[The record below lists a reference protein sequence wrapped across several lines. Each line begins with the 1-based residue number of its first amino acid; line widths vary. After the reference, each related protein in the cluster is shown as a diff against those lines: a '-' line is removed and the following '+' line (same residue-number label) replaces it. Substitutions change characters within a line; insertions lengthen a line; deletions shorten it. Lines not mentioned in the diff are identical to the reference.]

1 MAIRVSLALRI
12 FIIKRTLMSS
22 NRNRKTALA
31 FLLLGIISCKEQKE
45 VKEQVAPEVMT
56 VSVIQKTVPV
66 YGEYVGE
73 TYGKAD
79 VAINAQIDGTI
90 VGIHFTEG
98 NYVQKGQLLYT
109 LDDETLRNKYSQ
121 AEARYAQ
128 ANTMMVRAKSDLE
141 RVEPLATMKALSQRE
156 LDAAKAAY
164 QAAKSEVDVAEGAL
178 KNAKIDLGDA
188 KIQAPIS
195 GIIGFSKLQVG
206 DHVSRLNLGE
216 PLNMVSS
223 VDEIRVRFTISED
236 EYLEYIR
243 RFKYHRGFMV
253 TDKIPVTLILSD
265 GSFYDQTGSINIT
278 NRQIDP
284 TTGSFLIQAVFPNPK
299 GLLRPGQ
306 FVRVRLQK
314 DLYPDA
320 IVVPQQAINQLQNKY
335 QVFVVDDSSKLQP
348 KLVTVGNRVGSN
360 WIVKEG
366 LKAGEQVAII
376 GSMMLR
382 PAMQV
387 RSKKL
392 SWNSDST
399 DIK

>member
-1 MAIRVSLALRI
+1 M
-12 FIIKRTLMSS
+12 IKRTLMSS
-22 NRNRKTALA
+22 IRKRKTAIA
-31 FLLLGIISCKEQKE
+31 FLLLGIVSCKEQKQVE
-45 VKEQVAPEVMT
+45 EQVAPEVMT

-79 VAINAQIDGTI
+79 VAINAQIEGTI

-98 NYVQKGQLLYT
+98 NYVQKGQLIYT
-109 LDDETLRNKYSQ
+109 LDDETLKNKYSQ

-141 RVEPLATMKALSQRE
+141 RVEPLAAMKALSQRE
-156 LDAAKAAY
+156 LDAAKATY
-164 QAAKSEVDVAEGAL
+164 QASKSEVDIAAGAL
-178 KNAKIDLGDA
+178 KNAKIDLEDA
-188 KIQAPIS
+188 TIKAPIS
-195 GIIGFSKLQVG
+195 GLIGISKLQVG
-206 DHVSRLNLGE
+206 DHVSGFNLGE
-216 PLNMVSS
+216 PLNIVSS
-223 VDEIRVRFTISED
+223 VDEIRVRFSISED
-236 EYLEYIR
+236 EYLEYAR
-243 RFKYHRGFMV
+243 RSKDKKGFMV
-253 TDKIPVTLILSD
+253 TDQIPMTLILSD
-265 GSFYDQTGSINIT
+265 GSFFDQTGFINLT

-284 TTGSFLIQAVFPNPK
+284 ATGSFLVQAVFPNPK

-314 DLYPDA
+314 DIYPDA
-320 IVVPQQAINQLQNKY
+320 IVVPQQAINQIQSKY

-348 KLVTVGNRVGSN
+348 KLVTVGDRVGSN
-360 WIVKEG
+360 WIVNEG

-376 GSMMLR
+376 GSITLR

>member
-1 MAIRVSLALRI
+1 M
-12 FIIKRTLMSS
+12 IKWTLMSS
-22 NRNRKTALA
+22 IRNTKTGLA
-31 FLLLGIISCKEQKE
+31 FLLLGVISCKEKKQ
-45 VKEQVAPEVMT
+45 VQEQVAPEVMT

-79 VAINAQIDGTI
+79 VAINAQVDGTI

-98 NYVQKGQLLYT
+98 SYVQKGQLLYT
-109 LDDETLRNKYSQ
+109 LDDETLRNRYSQ

-128 ANTMMVRAKSDLE
+128 ANTMMVRAKSDLD
-141 RVEPLATMKALSQRE
+141 RVEPLAAMKALSQRE

-164 QAAKSEVDVAEGAL
+164 QASKSEVDVAAGGL

-188 KIQAPIS
+188 TIEAPIS

-206 DHVSRLNLGE
+206 DHASKLSLGE
-216 PLNMVSS
+216 PLNTVSS
-223 VDEIRVRFTISED
+223 VDEIRIRFTISED
-236 EYLEYIR
+236 EYLEYAR
-243 RFKYHRGFMV
+243 RSKDNKGFMV
-253 TDKIPVTLILSD
+253 TDKIPVSLILSD

-284 TTGSFLIQAVFPNPK
+284 STGSFLVQAIFPNPNR
-299 GLLRPGQ
+299 LLRPGQ
-306 FVRVRLQK
+306 FVKVRLQK

-335 QVFVVDDSSKLQP
+335 QVFVIDDSSKLQP
-348 KLVTVGNRVGSN
+348 KLITVGNRVGSN

-366 LKAGEQVAII
+366 LNAGEQVAII

>member
-1 MAIRVSLALRI
+1 M
-12 FIIKRTLMSS
+12 
-22 NRNRKTALA
+22 RKTAIA
-31 FLLLGIISCKEQKE
+31 FLLLGIVSCKEQKQVE
-45 VKEQVAPEVMT
+45 EQVAPEVMT

-90 VGIHFTEG
+90 VGVHFTEG

-128 ANTMMVRAKSDLE
+128 ANTMMVRAKSDLD
-141 RVEPLATMKALSQRE
+141 RVEPLAAMKALSQRE

-164 QAAKSEVDVAEGAL
+164 QASKSEVDVAVGAL

-188 KIQAPIS
+188 RIEAPIS
-195 GIIGFSKLQVG
+195 GIIGISKLQVG
-206 DHVSRLNLGE
+206 DHASKLNLGE

-223 VDEIRVRFTISED
+223 VDKIRVRFSISED
-236 EYLEYIR
+236 EYLEYAR
-243 RFKYHRGFMV
+243 RSKDHKGFMV
-253 TDKIPVTLILSD
+253 SDKLPIVLILSD
-265 GSFYDQTGSINIT
+265 GTIYDQTGSINFT

-284 TTGSFLIQAVFPNPK
+284 STGSLLVQALFSNPK
-299 GLLRPGQ
+299 QLLRPGQ
-306 FVRVRLQK
+306 FVKVRIQK
-314 DLYPDA
+314 DVYPDA
-320 IVVPQQAINQLQNKY
+320 VVVPQQAINQLQSKY
-335 QVFVVDDSSKLQP
+335 QVFVVDDSSRIQP
-348 KLVTVGNRVGSN
+348 KLVVVGQRIGSN
-360 WIVKEG
+360 WIVTEG
-366 LKAGEQVAII
+366 LKPGEQVAIV
-376 GSMMLR
+376 GSMMLK

>member
-1 MAIRVSLALRI
+1 
-12 FIIKRTLMSS
+12 MSS
-22 NRNRKTALA
+22 IRKRKTAIA
-31 FLLLGIISCKEQKE
+31 FLLLGIVSCKEQKQVE
-45 VKEQVAPEVMT
+45 EQVAPEVMT

-79 VAINAQIDGTI
+79 VAINAQIEGTI

-109 LDDETLRNKYSQ
+109 LDDETLKNKYSQ

-141 RVEPLATMKALSQRE
+141 RVEPLAAMKALSQRE
-156 LDAAKAAY
+156 LDAAKATY
-164 QAAKSEVDVAEGAL
+164 QASKSEVDIAAGAL
-178 KNAKIDLGDA
+178 KNAKIDLEDA
-188 KIQAPIS
+188 TIKAPIS
-195 GIIGFSKLQVG
+195 GLIGISKLQVG
-206 DHVSRLNLGE
+206 DHVSGFNLGE
-216 PLNMVSS
+216 PLNIVSS
-223 VDEIRVRFTISED
+223 VDEIRVRFSISED
-236 EYLEYIR
+236 EYLEYAR
-243 RFKYHRGFMV
+243 RSKDKKGFMV
-253 TDKIPVTLILSD
+253 TDQIPMTLILSD
-265 GSFYDQTGSINIT
+265 GSFFDQTGFINLT

-284 TTGSFLIQAVFPNPK
+284 ATGSFLVQAVFPNPK

-320 IVVPQQAINQLQNKY
+320 IVVPQQAINQIQSKY

-348 KLVTVGNRVGSN
+348 KLVTVGDRVGSN
-360 WIVKEG
+360 WIVNEG

-376 GSMMLR
+376 GSITLR
-382 PAMQV
+382 PAMKV

>member
-1 MAIRVSLALRI
+1 MSPIR
-12 FIIKRTLMSS
+12 KK
-22 NRNRKTALA
+22 KTAFA

-45 VKEQVAPEVMT
+45 VQEQVAPEVMT
-56 VSVIQKTVPV
+56 VAVIQKTVPV

-90 VGIHFTEG
+90 VGIHFREG

-156 LDAAKAAY
+156 FDAAKAAY
-164 QAAKSEVDVAEGAL
+164 QAAKSEVDVAGGAL

-188 KIQAPIS
+188 KILAPIS
-195 GIIGFSKLQVG
+195 GIIGISKLQVG
-206 DHVSRLNLGE
+206 DHASKLNLGE

-236 EYLEYIR
+236 EYLEYAR
-243 RFKYHRGFMV
+243 RFKDHRGFMV

-284 TTGSFLIQAVFPNPK
+284 ATGSFLVQAVFPNPK

-376 GSMMLR
+376 GSMLLR

-387 RSKKL
+387 RSKEL

>member
-1 MAIRVSLALRI
+1 
-12 FIIKRTLMSS
+12 MSS
-22 NRNRKTALA
+22 IRNTKTGLA
-31 FLLLGIISCKEQKE
+31 FLLLGVISCKEKKQ
-45 VKEQVAPEVMT
+45 VQEQVAPEVMT

-79 VAINAQIDGTI
+79 VAINAQVDGTI

-98 NYVQKGQLLYT
+98 SYVQKGQLLYT
-109 LDDETLRNKYSQ
+109 LDDETLRNRYSQ

-128 ANTMMVRAKSDLE
+128 ANTMMVRAKSDLD
-141 RVEPLATMKALSQRE
+141 RVEPLAAMKALSQRE

-164 QAAKSEVDVAEGAL
+164 QASKSEVDVAAGGL

-188 KIQAPIS
+188 TIEAPIS

-206 DHVSRLNLGE
+206 DHASKLSLGE
-216 PLNMVSS
+216 PLNTVSS

-236 EYLEYIR
+236 EYLEYAR
-243 RFKYHRGFMV
+243 RSKDNKGFMV
-253 TDKIPVTLILSD
+253 TDKIPVSLILSD

-284 TTGSFLIQAVFPNPK
+284 STGSFLVQAIFPNPNR
-299 GLLRPGQ
+299 LLRPGQ
-306 FVRVRLQK
+306 FVKVRLQK

-348 KLVTVGNRVGSN
+348 KLITVGNRVGSN

-366 LKAGEQVAII
+366 LNAGEQVAII

>member
-1 MAIRVSLALRI
+1 M
-12 FIIKRTLMSS
+12 IKWTLMSS
-22 NRNRKTALA
+22 IRNTKTGLA
-31 FLLLGIISCKEQKE
+31 FLLLGVISCKEKKQVQE
-45 VKEQVAPEVMT
+45 EVAPEVMT

-79 VAINAQIDGTI
+79 VAINAQVDGTI

-98 NYVQKGQLLYT
+98 SYVQKGQLLYT
-109 LDDETLRNKYSQ
+109 LDDETLRNRYSQ

-128 ANTMMVRAKSDLE
+128 ANTMMVRAKSDLD
-141 RVEPLATMKALSQRE
+141 RVEPLAAMKALSQRE

-164 QAAKSEVDVAEGAL
+164 QASKSEVDVAAGGL

-188 KIQAPIS
+188 TIEAPIS

-206 DHVSRLNLGE
+206 DHASKLSLGE
-216 PLNMVSS
+216 PLNTVSS

-236 EYLEYIR
+236 EYLEYAR
-243 RFKYHRGFMV
+243 RSKDNKGFMV
-253 TDKIPVTLILSD
+253 TDKIPVSLILSD

-284 TTGSFLIQAVFPNPK
+284 STGSFLVQAIFPNPNR
-299 GLLRPGQ
+299 LLRPGQ
-306 FVRVRLQK
+306 FVKVRLQK

-335 QVFVVDDSSKLQP
+335 QVFVIDDSSKLQP
-348 KLVTVGNRVGSN
+348 KLITVGNRVGSN

-366 LKAGEQVAII
+366 LNTGEQVAII

>member
-1 MAIRVSLALRI
+1 
-12 FIIKRTLMSS
+12 MSS
-22 NRNRKTALA
+22 IRKRKTAIA
-31 FLLLGIISCKEQKE
+31 FLLLGIVSCKEQKQVE
-45 VKEQVAPEVMT
+45 EQVAPEVMT

-79 VAINAQIDGTI
+79 VAINAQIEGTI

-109 LDDETLRNKYSQ
+109 LDDETLKNKYSQ

-141 RVEPLATMKALSQRE
+141 RVEPLAAMKALSQRE
-156 LDAAKAAY
+156 LDAAKATY
-164 QAAKSEVDVAEGAL
+164 QASKSEVDIAAGAL
-178 KNAKIDLGDA
+178 KNAKIDLEDA
-188 KIQAPIS
+188 TIKAPIS
-195 GIIGFSKLQVG
+195 GLIGISKLQVG
-206 DHVSRLNLGE
+206 DHVSGFNLGE
-216 PLNMVSS
+216 PLNIVSS
-223 VDEIRVRFTISED
+223 VDEIRVRFSISED
-236 EYLEYIR
+236 EYLEYAR
-243 RFKYHRGFMV
+243 RSKDKKGFMV
-253 TDKIPVTLILSD
+253 TDKIPMTLILSD
-265 GSFYDQTGSINIT
+265 GSFFDQTGLINLT

-284 TTGSFLIQAVFPNPK
+284 ATGSFLVQAVFPNPK

-320 IVVPQQAINQLQNKY
+320 IVVPQQAINQIQSKY

-348 KLVTVGNRVGSN
+348 KLVTVGDRVGSN
-360 WIVKEG
+360 WIVNEG

-376 GSMMLR
+376 GSITLR
-382 PAMQV
+382 PAMKV

>member
-1 MAIRVSLALRI
+1 MSPIR
-12 FIIKRTLMSS
+12 K
-22 NRNRKTALA
+22 RKTALA

-45 VKEQVAPEVMT
+45 VQEQVAPEVMT

-79 VAINAQIDGTI
+79 VAINAQVDGTI

-128 ANTMMVRAKSDLE
+128 ANTMMVRAKSDLD

-164 QAAKSEVDVAEGAL
+164 QAAKSEVDVAAGAL

-188 KIQAPIS
+188 TIEAPIS
-195 GIIGFSKLQVG
+195 GIIGISKLQVG
-206 DHVSRLNLGE
+206 DHASKLNLGE
-216 PLNMVSS
+216 PLNMMSS

-236 EYLEYIR
+236 EYLEYAR
-243 RFKYHRGFMV
+243 RSKEQRGFMV
-253 TDKIPVTLILSD
+253 TDKLPVTLILSD
-265 GSFYDQTGSINIT
+265 GSLYEQTGSINIT

-284 TTGSFLIQAVFPNPK
+284 ATGSFLVQAVFSNPK
-299 GLLRPGQ
+299 RLLRPGQ
-306 FVRVRLQK
+306 FVKVRLQK

-320 IVVPQQAINQLQNKY
+320 IVVPQQAINQLQSKY

>member
-1 MAIRVSLALRI
+1 M
-12 FIIKRTLMSS
+12 IKRTFMSPI
-22 NRNRKTALA
+22 RMRKTALV
-31 FLLLGIISCKEQKE
+31 FLLVGIISCKEQKE
-45 VKEQVAPEVMT
+45 VQEQVAPEVMT
-56 VSVIQKTVPV
+56 VAVIQKTVPV

-79 VAINAQIDGTI
+79 VAINAQVDGTI

-128 ANTMMVRAKSDLE
+128 ANTMMVRAKSDLD

-164 QAAKSEVDVAEGAL
+164 LAAKSEVDVAAGAL

-188 KIQAPIS
+188 TIEAPIS
-195 GIIGFSKLQVG
+195 GIIGISKLQVG
-206 DHVSRLNLGE
+206 DHASKLSLGE
-216 PLNMVSS
+216 PLNMMSS

-236 EYLEYIR
+236 EYLEYAR
-243 RFKYHRGFMV
+243 RSKDHRGFMV
-253 TDKIPVTLILSD
+253 TDKLPVTLILSD
-265 GSFYDQTGSINIT
+265 GSLYDQTGSINIT

-284 TTGSFLIQAVFPNPK
+284 ATGSFLVQAVFPNPK
-299 GLLRPGQ
+299 RLLRPGQ
-306 FVRVRLQK
+306 FVKVRLQK

-320 IVVPQQAINQLQNKY
+320 IVVPQQAINQLQSKY

-348 KLVTVGNRVGSN
+348 KLVSVGNRVGSN

-366 LKAGEQVAII
+366 LQAGEQVAII

>member
-22 NRNRKTALA
+22 NRNKKTALA
-31 FLLLGIISCKEQKE
+31 FLLLGIVSCKEQKQVE
-45 VKEQVAPEVMT
+45 EQVAPEVMT

-366 LKAGEQVAII
+366 LKAGEKVAII

>member
-1 MAIRVSLALRI
+1 MSPIR
-12 FIIKRTLMSS
+12 M
-22 NRNRKTALA
+22 RKTALA

-45 VKEQVAPEVMT
+45 VQEQVAPEVMT

-79 VAINAQIDGTI
+79 VSINAQVDGTI

-128 ANTMMVRAKSDLE
+128 ANTMMVRAKSDLD
-141 RVEPLATMKALSQRE
+141 RVEPLAAMKALSQRE

-164 QAAKSEVDVAEGAL
+164 QSAKSEVNVAEGAL

-188 KIQAPIS
+188 TIESPIS
-195 GIIGFSKLQVG
+195 GIIGISKLQVG
-206 DHVSRLNLGE
+206 DHANKLNLGE

-236 EYLEYIR
+236 EYLEYAR
-243 RFKYHRGFMV
+243 RSKDKKGFMV

-265 GSFYDQTGSINIT
+265 GSLYEQTGSINIT

-284 TTGSFLIQAVFPNPK
+284 ATGSFLVQAVFSNPK
-299 GLLRPGQ
+299 LLLRPGQ
-306 FVRVRLQK
+306 FVKVRLQK
-314 DLYPDA
+314 DIYPDA
-320 IVVPQQAINQLQNKY
+320 IVVPQQAINQLQSKY

-348 KLVTVGNRVGSN
+348 KFVTVGNRIGSN
-360 WIVKEG
+360 WVIKEG

>member
-1 MAIRVSLALRI
+1 M
-12 FIIKRTLMSS
+12 IKRTLMSS
-22 NRNRKTALA
+22 IRKRKTAIA
-31 FLLLGIISCKEQKE
+31 FLLLGIVSCKEQKQVE
-45 VKEQVAPEVMT
+45 EQVAPEVMT

-79 VAINAQIDGTI
+79 VAINAQIEGTI

-109 LDDETLRNKYSQ
+109 LDDETLKNKYSQ

-141 RVEPLATMKALSQRE
+141 RVEPLAAMKALSQRE
-156 LDAAKAAY
+156 LDAAKATY
-164 QAAKSEVDVAEGAL
+164 QASKSEVDIAAGAL
-178 KNAKIDLGDA
+178 KNAKIDLEDA
-188 KIQAPIS
+188 TIKAPIS
-195 GIIGFSKLQVG
+195 GLIGISKLQVG
-206 DHVSRLNLGE
+206 DHVSGFNLGE
-216 PLNMVSS
+216 PLNIVSS
-223 VDEIRVRFTISED
+223 VDEIRVRFSISED
-236 EYLEYIR
+236 EYLEYAR
-243 RFKYHRGFMV
+243 RSKDKKGFMV
-253 TDKIPVTLILSD
+253 TDQIPMTLILSD
-265 GSFYDQTGSINIT
+265 GSFFDQTGLINLT

-284 TTGSFLIQAVFPNPK
+284 ATGSFLVQAVFPNPK

-314 DLYPDA
+314 DIYPDA
-320 IVVPQQAINQLQNKY
+320 IVVPQQAINQIQSKY

-348 KLVTVGNRVGSN
+348 KLVTVGDRVGSN
-360 WIVKEG
+360 WIVNEG

-376 GSMMLR
+376 GSITLR

>member
-1 MAIRVSLALRI
+1 
-12 FIIKRTLMSS
+12 MSS
-22 NRNRKTALA
+22 NRNKKTALA

-188 KIQAPIS
+188 TIEAPIS
-195 GIIGFSKLQVG
+195 GIIGISKLQVG
-206 DHVSRLNLGE
+206 DHASKLNLGE

-236 EYLEYIR
+236 EYLEYAR
-243 RFKYHRGFMV
+243 RSKDKKGFMV
-253 TDKIPVTLILSD
+253 TDKLPVTLILSD
-265 GSFYDQTGSINIT
+265 GSLYEQAGSINIT

-284 TTGSFLIQAVFPNPK
+284 TTGSFLVQAVFPNAK
-299 GLLRPGQ
+299 QLLRPGQ
-306 FVRVRLQK
+306 FVKVRLQK

-320 IVVPQQAINQLQNKY
+320 IVVPQQAVNQLQSKY

-360 WIVKEG
+360 WIISEG
-366 LKAGEQVAII
+366 LKAGEQVAVI

>member
-1 MAIRVSLALRI
+1 MIVTNRRLLSLA
-12 FIIKRTLMSS
+12 FCSF
-22 NRNRKTALA
+22 
-31 FLLLGIISCKEQKE
+31 FLFSCKEQNQP
-45 VKEQVAPEVMT
+45 KEQVAPEVMT

-79 VAINAQIDGTI
+79 VAIQPQVDGTI
-90 VGIHFTEG
+90 TGIHFTEG
-98 NYVQKGQLLYT
+98 SVVAKGQLLYT
-109 LDDETLRNKYSQ
+109 LDDETLRNKVEQ

-128 ANTMMVRAKSDLE
+128 ANTMMVKAKSDLD

-164 QAAKSEVDVAEGAL
+164 QAAKSEVDIASAAL

-188 KIQAPIS
+188 TLRAPIS
-195 GIIGFSKLQVG
+195 GIIGISKLQVG
-206 DHVSRLNLGE
+206 DHVAKLNLGE

-223 VDEIRVRFTISED
+223 IDQIRARFTISED
-236 EYLEYIR
+236 EYLEFAR
-243 RFKYHRGFMV
+243 RSKNNGDFMV
-253 TDKIPVTLILSD
+253 TGKLPVVLILSD
-265 GSFYDQTGSINIT
+265 GTIYDQTGSINFT

-284 TTGSFLIQAVFPNPK
+284 STGSLLVQALFPNPK
-299 GLLRPGQ
+299 QLLRPGQ
-306 FVRVRLQK
+306 FVKVRIQK

-320 IVVPQQAINQLQNKY
+320 VVLPQQAINQLQSKY
-335 QVFVVDDSSKLQP
+335 QVFIVDDSSKIQP
-348 KLVTVGNRVGSN
+348 RLVEVGQRVGSN
-360 WIVKEG
+360 WIVSEG
-366 LKAGEQVAII
+366 LKPGEQVAIV
-376 GSMMLR
+376 GSMMLK
-382 PAMQV
+382 PAMHV

>member
-1 MAIRVSLALRI
+1 MSPIRNI
-12 FIIKRTLMSS
+12 
-22 NRNRKTALA
+22 KTALA
-31 FLLLGIISCKEQKE
+31 FLLLGVISCKEKKQ
-45 VKEQVAPEVMT
+45 VQEQVAPEVMT

-79 VAINAQIDGTI
+79 VAINAQVDGTI

-98 NYVQKGQLLYT
+98 SYVQKGQLLYT
-109 LDDETLRNKYSQ
+109 LDDETLRNRYSQ
-121 AEARYAQ
+121 AEARFAQ
-128 ANTMMVRAKSDLE
+128 ANTMMVRAKSDLD
-141 RVEPLATMKALSQRE
+141 RVEPLAAMKALSQRE

-164 QAAKSEVDVAEGAL
+164 QASRSEVDVAAGAL

-188 KIQAPIS
+188 TIESPIS

-206 DHVSRLNLGE
+206 DHASKLSLGE
-216 PLNMVSS
+216 PLNTVSS

-236 EYLEYIR
+236 EYLEYAR
-243 RFKYHRGFMV
+243 RSKDNKGFMV
-253 TDKIPVTLILSD
+253 TDKIPVSLILSD

-284 TTGSFLIQAVFPNPK
+284 STGSFLVQAIFPNPNR
-299 GLLRPGQ
+299 LLRPGQ
-306 FVRVRLQK
+306 FVKVRLHK

-348 KLVTVGNRVGSN
+348 KLITVGNRVGSN

-366 LKAGEQVAII
+366 LNAGEQVAII

>member
-22 NRNRKTALA
+22 NRNKKTALA

-366 LKAGEQVAII
+366 LKAGEKVAII

>member
-1 MAIRVSLALRI
+1 
-12 FIIKRTLMSS
+12 MSS
-22 NRNRKTALA
+22 IRKRKTAIA
-31 FLLLGIISCKEQKE
+31 FLLLGIVSCKEQKQVE
-45 VKEQVAPEVMT
+45 EQVAPEVMT

-79 VAINAQIDGTI
+79 VAINAQIEGTI

-109 LDDETLRNKYSQ
+109 LDDETLKNKYSQ

-141 RVEPLATMKALSQRE
+141 RVEPLAAMKALSQRE
-156 LDAAKAAY
+156 LDAAKATY
-164 QAAKSEVDVAEGAL
+164 QASKSEVDIAAGAL
-178 KNAKIDLGDA
+178 KNAKIDLEDA
-188 KIQAPIS
+188 TIKAPIS
-195 GIIGFSKLQVG
+195 GLIGISKLQVG
-206 DHVSRLNLGE
+206 DHVSGFNLGE
-216 PLNMVSS
+216 PLNIVSS
-223 VDEIRVRFTISED
+223 VDEIRVRFSISED
-236 EYLEYIR
+236 EYLEYAR
-243 RFKYHRGFMV
+243 RSKDKKGFMV
-253 TDKIPVTLILSD
+253 TDQIPMTLILSD
-265 GSFYDQTGSINIT
+265 GSFFDQTGFINLT

-284 TTGSFLIQAVFPNPK
+284 ATGSFLVQAVFPNPK

-314 DLYPDA
+314 DIYPDA
-320 IVVPQQAINQLQNKY
+320 IVVPQQAINQIQSKY

-348 KLVTVGNRVGSN
+348 KLVTVGDRVGSN
-360 WIVKEG
+360 WIVNEG
-366 LKAGEQVAII
+366 LKAGQQVAII
-376 GSMMLR
+376 GSITLR
-382 PAMQV
+382 PAMKV

>member
-1 MAIRVSLALRI
+1 MSPIR
-12 FIIKRTLMSS
+12 KK
-22 NRNRKTALA
+22 KTAFA

-45 VKEQVAPEVMT
+45 VQEQVAPEVMT
-56 VSVIQKTVPV
+56 VAVIQKTVPV

-156 LDAAKAAY
+156 FDAAKAAY
-164 QAAKSEVDVAEGAL
+164 QAAKSEVDVAGGAL

-188 KIQAPIS
+188 KILAPIS
-195 GIIGFSKLQVG
+195 GIIGISKLQVG
-206 DHVSRLNLGE
+206 DHASKLNLGE

-236 EYLEYIR
+236 EYLEYAR
-243 RFKYHRGFMV
+243 RFKDHRGFMV

-284 TTGSFLIQAVFPNPK
+284 ATGSFLVQAVFPNPK

-376 GSMMLR
+376 GSMLLR

>member
-1 MAIRVSLALRI
+1 M
-12 FIIKRTLMSS
+12 IKRTLMSS
-22 NRNRKTALA
+22 IRKRKTAIA
-31 FLLLGIISCKEQKE
+31 FLLLGIVSCKEQKQVE
-45 VKEQVAPEVMT
+45 EQVAPEVMT

-79 VAINAQIDGTI
+79 VAINAQIEGTI

-109 LDDETLRNKYSQ
+109 LDDETLKNKYSQ

-141 RVEPLATMKALSQRE
+141 RVEPLAAMKALSQRE
-156 LDAAKAAY
+156 LDAAKATY
-164 QAAKSEVDVAEGAL
+164 QASKSEVDIAAGAL
-178 KNAKIDLGDA
+178 KNAKIDLEDA
-188 KIQAPIS
+188 TIKAPIS
-195 GIIGFSKLQVG
+195 GLIGISKLQVG
-206 DHVSRLNLGE
+206 DHVSGFNLGE
-216 PLNMVSS
+216 PLNIVSS
-223 VDEIRVRFTISED
+223 VDEIRVRFSISED
-236 EYLEYIR
+236 EYLEYAR
-243 RFKYHRGFMV
+243 RSKDKKGFMV
-253 TDKIPVTLILSD
+253 TDQIPMTLILSD
-265 GSFYDQTGSINIT
+265 GSFFDQTGFINLT

-284 TTGSFLIQAVFPNPK
+284 ATGSFLVQAVFPNPK

-320 IVVPQQAINQLQNKY
+320 IVVPQQAINQIQSKY

-348 KLVTVGNRVGSN
+348 KLVTVGDRVGSN
-360 WIVKEG
+360 WIVNEG

-376 GSMMLR
+376 GSITLR

>member
-1 MAIRVSLALRI
+1 MR
-12 FIIKRTLMSS
+12 K
-22 NRNRKTALA
+22 RKTAIA
-31 FLLLGIISCKEQKE
+31 FLLLGIVSCKEQKQDE
-45 VKEQVAPEVMT
+45 EQVAPEVMT

-66 YGEYVGE
+66 FGEYVGE

-128 ANTMMVRAKSDLE
+128 ANTMMVRAKSDLG
-141 RVEPLATMKALSQRE
+141 RVEPLAAMKALSQRE

-164 QAAKSEVDVAEGAL
+164 QASKSEVDIAEGAL

-188 KIQAPIS
+188 TIQAPIT

-284 TTGSFLIQAVFPNPK
+284 NTGSFLVQAVFPNPK

-320 IVVPQQAINQLQNKY
+320 IVVPQQAINQLQSKY

-348 KLVTVGNRVGSN
+348 RFVTVGNRVGSN
-360 WIVKEG
+360 WVVKEG

-376 GSMMLR
+376 GSAMLR

>member
-1 MAIRVSLALRI
+1 MSTIRMRKPALV
-12 FIIKRTLMSS
+12 
-22 NRNRKTALA
+22 
-31 FLLLGIISCKEQKE
+31 FLILGIISCKEQKE
-45 VKEQVAPEVMT
+45 VQEQVAPEVMT
-56 VSVIQKTVPV
+56 VSAIQKTVPV

-79 VAINAQIDGTI
+79 VAINAQVDGTI

-98 NYVQKGQLLYT
+98 SYVQKGQLLYT
-109 LDDETLRNKYSQ
+109 LDDETLRNRYSQ

-128 ANTMMVRAKSDLE
+128 ANTMMVRAKSDLD
-141 RVEPLATMKALSQRE
+141 RVEPLAAMKALSQRE

-164 QAAKSEVDVAEGAL
+164 QASRSEVDVAAGGL

-188 KIQAPIS
+188 TIESPIS

-206 DHVSRLNLGE
+206 DHASKLSLGE

-236 EYLEYIR
+236 EYLEYAR
-243 RFKYHRGFMV
+243 RSNGNKGFMV

-284 TTGSFLIQAVFPNPK
+284 STGSYLVQAIFPNPNR
-299 GLLRPGQ
+299 LLRPGQ
-306 FVRVRLQK
+306 FVKVRLQK

-335 QVFVVDDSSKLQP
+335 QVFVIDDSSKLQP
-348 KLVTVGNRVGSN
+348 KLITVGNRVGSN

-366 LKAGEQVAII
+366 LNAGEQVAII

>member
-1 MAIRVSLALRI
+1 MR
-12 FIIKRTLMSS
+12 K
-22 NRNRKTALA
+22 RKTAIA
-31 FLLLGIISCKEQKE
+31 FLLLGIISCKEQKQVE
-45 VKEQVAPEVMT
+45 EQVAPEVMT

-66 YGEYVGE
+66 FGEYVGE

-128 ANTMMVRAKSDLE
+128 ANTMMVRAKSDLG
-141 RVEPLATMKALSQRE
+141 RVEPLAAMKALSQRE

-164 QAAKSEVDVAEGAL
+164 QASKSEVDIAEGAL

-188 KIQAPIS
+188 TIQAPIT

-284 TTGSFLIQAVFPNPK
+284 NTGSFLVQAVFPNPK

-320 IVVPQQAINQLQNKY
+320 IVVPQQAINQLQSKY

-348 KLVTVGNRVGSN
+348 RFVTVGNRVGSN
-360 WIVKEG
+360 WVVKEG

-376 GSMMLR
+376 GSAMLR

>member
-1 MAIRVSLALRI
+1 M
-12 FIIKRTLMSS
+12 IKRTLMSS
-22 NRNRKTALA
+22 IRKRKTAIA
-31 FLLLGIISCKEQKE
+31 FLLLGIVSCKEQKQVE
-45 VKEQVAPEVMT
+45 EQVAPEVMT

-79 VAINAQIDGTI
+79 VAINAQIEGTI

-109 LDDETLRNKYSQ
+109 LDDETLKNKYSQ

-141 RVEPLATMKALSQRE
+141 RVEPLAAMKALSQRE
-156 LDAAKAAY
+156 LDAAKATY
-164 QAAKSEVDVAEGAL
+164 QASKSEVDIAAGAL
-178 KNAKIDLGDA
+178 KNAKIDLEDA
-188 KIQAPIS
+188 TIKAPIS
-195 GIIGFSKLQVG
+195 GLIGISKLQVG
-206 DHVSRLNLGE
+206 DHVSGFNLGE
-216 PLNMVSS
+216 PLNIVSS
-223 VDEIRVRFTISED
+223 VDEIRVRFSISED
-236 EYLEYIR
+236 EYLEYAR
-243 RFKYHRGFMV
+243 RSKDKKGFMV
-253 TDKIPVTLILSD
+253 TDKIPMTLILSD
-265 GSFYDQTGSINIT
+265 GSFFDQTGLINLT

-284 TTGSFLIQAVFPNPK
+284 ATGSFLVQAVFPNPK

-320 IVVPQQAINQLQNKY
+320 IVVPQQAINQIQSKY

-348 KLVTVGNRVGSN
+348 KLVTVGDRVGSN
-360 WIVKEG
+360 WIVNEG

-376 GSMMLR
+376 GSITLR

>member
-1 MAIRVSLALRI
+1 
-12 FIIKRTLMSS
+12 
-22 NRNRKTALA
+22 
-31 FLLLGIISCKEQKE
+31 
-45 VKEQVAPEVMT
+45 
-56 VSVIQKTVPV
+56 
-66 YGEYVGE
+66 
-73 TYGKAD
+73 
-79 VAINAQIDGTI
+79 
-90 VGIHFTEG
+90 
-98 NYVQKGQLLYT
+98 
-109 LDDETLRNKYSQ
+109 
-121 AEARYAQ
+121 
-128 ANTMMVRAKSDLE
+128 
-141 RVEPLATMKALSQRE
+141 
-156 LDAAKAAY
+156 
-164 QAAKSEVDVAEGAL
+164 
-178 KNAKIDLGDA
+178 
-188 KIQAPIS
+188 
-195 GIIGFSKLQVG
+195 
-206 DHVSRLNLGE
+206 
-216 PLNMVSS
+216 MVSS

-366 LKAGEQVAII
+366 LKAGEKVAII